1 MKQHCRAGLG
11 EVNAGILGIAGGQF
25 GMSGE
30 IRKRKRP
37 VGGLVEF
44 IKLAVLMPVGRK
56 HILDVETGEVRVSLS
71 LFHPFEWI
79 FFAFGLGFQFAHW
92 QGVRMLAHFH
102 TDQIIRPPHAFT
114 ASAFV
119 AGRLYWGGG
128 F

>member
-1 MKQHCRAGLG
+1 MFAAQHFLKRGTDGGILIVTGFRESGAVRLKQHCRAALS
-11 EVNAGILGIAGGQF
+11 EVNAGILGITGGQF

-44 IKLAVLMPVGRK
+44 IKLAIAVAVGRK
-56 HILDVETGEVRVSLS
+56 HILDMETGEIRVGLS

-92 QGVRMLAHFH
+92 QRMGMLA
-102 TDQIIRPPHAFT
+102 
-114 ASAFV
+114 
-119 AGRLYWGGG
+119 
-128 F
+128 